1 MKQITTNRSF
11 RLLASFFLIVSVLVV
26 LAPLTACSSSASS
39 VDEAPL
45 PAPAPASYP
54 EAAVAPL
61 SADFTL
67 SAVAFVGLLDAG
79 WNLGNT
85 LDAHVSGKAGLS
97 TETSWGQPTTTQA
110 MMQGLKDSGITTVRI
125 PISWH
130 NHVDAAFTIDPQWMA
145 RVKTVVDY
153 AIAEGLYVII
163 NIHHDNDVEYYFPD
177 EAHAARSMEYVKR
190 VWKQV
195 ALTFRNYDERLVF
208 ELLNEPRLV
217 GYANEWGWSDSDARH
232 VEAARVIGELEQ
244 AALDEIRATG
254 SNNANRYVMI
264 TPYVA
269 SPWASFSSHFDMPS
283 DTASDKLI
291 VSVHAYTPYVF
302 AMQSPGDLTFTNAH
316 KADIDS
322 FMGQLNTRFV
332 SHGVPVII
340 GEYGA
345 TNKNNLSERVAWFS
359 YFCEKAESYGMST
372 ILWDNGNYLIKEPGD
387 YEELYGF
394 YNRTAQ
400 TWYFDDILSAI
411 VNAYAP

>member
-1 MKQITTNRSF
+1 
-11 RLLASFFLIVSVLVV
+11 VSVLVA

-45 PAPAPASYP
+45 PASYP
-54 EAAVAPL
+54 EAAVDPL
-61 SADFTL
+61 SANFTR
-67 SAVAFVGLLDAG
+67 SSVDFVGLLDAG

-85 LDAHVSGKAGLS
+85 LDAHDVPGKTGLEA
-97 TETSWGQPTTTQA
+97 ETSWGQPKTTQA
-110 MMQGLKDSGITTVRI
+110 MMHGLVTAGITTVRI

-130 NHVDAAFTIDPQWMA
+130 NHVDAAFTIDPEWMA
-145 RVKTVVDY
+145 RVKQVVDY

-163 NIHHDNDVEYYFPD
+163 NIHHDNDVKYYFPD
-177 EAHAARSMEYVKR
+177 EAHAARSAEYVKR

-195 ALTFRNYDERLVF
+195 ALIFRNYDERLIF

-232 VEAARVIGELEQ
+232 VEAARVIGDLEQ

-254 SNNANRYVMI
+254 SNNASRYVMI

-269 SPWASFSSHFDMPS
+269 SPWAAFSSHFDMPS
-283 DTASDKLI
+283 DAASDKLI

-302 AMQSPGDLTFTNAH
+302 AMQSPGDRTFTSAH
-316 KADIDS
+316 RGDIDS
-322 FMGQLNTRFV
+322 FMGQLNSSFV
-332 SHGVPVII
+332 SRGVPVII

-345 TNKNNLSERVAWFS
+345 TNKDNLSDRVAWFS
-359 YFCEKAESYGMST
+359 YYCGKAAGYGMST
-372 ILWDNGNYLIKEPGD
+372 ILWDNGNYQIPSPVS
-387 YEELYGF
+387 YTELYGF

-400 TWYFDDILSAI
+400 TWYFPSILSAI
-411 VNAYAP
+411 VDAY